1 MSSRLELA
9 IRNTDRVVSLSP
21 GQSITAGRTAQCDV
35 QIDDPSV
42 SRRHCPI
49 AFTDGLLQVKDL
61 DSANGTFINERPVKE
76 ATARPGDLIRLG
88 AAILEVRDP
97 SGLTQRPDQT
107 VFVEESTVESIIQR
121 RIEPSSFDWLAPPEG
136 KAPEL
141 ALLKRAQRHLSTLHK
156 VSEALSTARDMQKLS
171 DVTLR
176 AILDVL
182 SADRGAVVLRRADS
196 TTGEIEVLAARSK
209 TQSTERFAVSRTLV
223 ASVIADGVSVF
234 AHDASSDARFSEGQ
248 SVIGQRVRSVMCVPL
263 RTTDEILGA
272 LYVDSLSGAGRF
284 NESDLE
290 LLAAIGNQAGVAMH
304 RVRLMGELER
314 LLLDTIKAIAA
325 TIDARDG
332 YTHRHS
338 ERVAAFTAQLAL
350 EMGLSESER
359 QTAEL
364 SALLHDVG
372 KIAVP
377 DSILNKPGKLTPEE
391 FAEMQK
397 HPVHG
402 AQILG
407 NIQSAT
413 VKAVLPGVQYHHEKW
428 DGTGYPEGLKA
439 EAIPFLGRLLG
450 VADFY
455 DALTSAR
462 AYRGAMPAN
471 EAIKLIQDGAGKHF
485 DPAVAAAAMR
495 LFDRGELQRRRDAVG
510 DSQGPAGTDAGMIRL
525 ALLVLLA
532 QFWCPMH
539 PDERSEVRGKCGIC
553 GMTLVRMPPA
563 TFVDLPG
570 GPARHAHAH
579 RRPAAP
585 DRHASGDAC
594 PSTGLGAGDRPPV
607 LDRPRA
613 PDAPLRRRRRP
624 RVLRAR
630 APGAAA
636 RRRLHARR
644 PPAEGRDPTWRLP
657 SSCPKAARRRP
668 SSRCS
673 RRGGL
678 RPPGEPGDRRRAEDR
693 RRHARQ
699 PRRVEGEGGRHEG
712 ADVPDRGRRVG
723 RAGDRPGALPR
734 RQRAPAHRPRGSDR
748 GDPWPS
754 HGREA
759 RACPL
764 LYTPHPSPGL
774 VQAVDSIPTGW
785 AGFDGRSYPVIE
797 VLTVREQG
805 QLQLARCVALEPRFD
820 GEVCRPR
827 QPIGAREAR
836 VEVSEPADDRLRG
849 ARPLQPDLAA
859 PSSSIGRMAM
869 RSAARPVRGRSA
881 THLLGPGAARG
892 GFRARHQPQH

>member
-9 IRNTDRVVSLSP
+9 IRNSDRVVSLAP
-21 GQSITAGRTAQCDV
+21 GQSIIAGRTAQCDV

-42 SRRHCPI
+42 SRRHCQI
-49 AFTDGLLQVKDL
+49 AFTDGVLQIKDL

-76 ATARPGDLIRLG
+76 ASARPGDLVRLG

-97 SGLTQRPDQT
+97 SASPTQRPDQT
-107 VFVEESTVESIIQR
+107 IFVDESTVESVIQR
-121 RIEPSSFDWLAPPEG
+121 RIEPSSFDWLSPSAEG

-182 SADRGAVVLRRADS
+182 SADRGAVVLRRAES
-196 TTGEIEVLAARSK
+196 TTGEIEVLASRSRAHA
-209 TQSTERFAVSRTLV
+209 TERFAVSRTLV
-223 ASVIADGVSVF
+223 ANVIAQGVSVF

-304 RVRLMGELER
+304 RVRLVGELER

-377 DSILNKPGKLTPEE
+377 DSILNKPGRLTPEE

-485 DPAVAAAAMR
+485 DPAVAAAARR
-495 LFDRGELQRRRDAVG
+495 LFDRGELNVEAMP
-510 DSQGPAGTDAGMIRL
+510 SQIMK
-525 ALLVLLA
+525 V
-532 QFWCPMH
+532 
-539 PDERSEVRGKCGIC
+539 
-553 GMTLVRMPPA
+553 PPA
-563 TFVDLPG
+563 
-570 GPARHAHAH
+570 
-579 RRPAAP
+579 
-585 DRHASGDAC
+585 
-594 PSTGLGAGDRPPV
+594 
-607 LDRPRA
+607 
-613 PDAPLRRRRRP
+613 
-624 RVLRAR
+624 
-630 APGAAA
+630 
-636 RRRLHARR
+636 
-644 PPAEGRDPTWRLP
+644 
-657 SSCPKAARRRP
+657 
-668 SSRCS
+668 
-673 RRGGL
+673 
-678 RPPGEPGDRRRAEDR
+678 
-693 RRHARQ
+693 
-699 PRRVEGEGGRHEG
+699 
-712 ADVPDRGRRVG
+712 
-723 RAGDRPGALPR
+723 
-734 RQRAPAHRPRGSDR
+734 
-748 GDPWPS
+748 
-754 HGREA
+754 
-759 RACPL
+759 
-764 LYTPHPSPGL
+764 
-774 VQAVDSIPTGW
+774 
-785 AGFDGRSYPVIE
+785 
-797 VLTVREQG
+797 
-805 QLQLARCVALEPRFD
+805 LE
-820 GEVCRPR
+820 E
-827 QPIGAREAR
+827 
-836 VEVSEPADDRLRG
+836 
-849 ARPLQPDLAA
+849 
-859 PSSSIGRMAM
+859 
-869 RSAARPVRGRSA
+869 
-881 THLLGPGAARG
+881 
-892 GFRARHQPQH
+892 